1 MDVAK
6 GCLKAPA
13 ETPSLAGAVTITLFK
28 QGSQLAAGRY
38 VLEHRLGSGG
48 MATVWLAQ
56 DTRLA
61 RRVAIKMPSEAL
73 SADESFAI
81 RFEREA
87 QTAAALSHPNLVSVY
102 DYGSEDGHPFL
113 VSEYIDGSN
122 LAELRARGEEPSTE
136 RLARALLDA
145 LAHIHAAGI
154 VHRDV
159 KPGNVL
165 VDRAGRILL
174 TDFGIAQS
182 SGSPTLTAEGHVVGT
197 PSYLAPEIKRGGR
210 ADARSDLYAVGV
222 LLGEQ
227 LSGRD
232 PDRVVR
238 LVDALTETDP
248 AARPVDAAQALELI
262 ERRPVVVSTEET
274 PVEEEPEEP
283 TSVREIV
290 TPPPP
295 PRQTGSFPLPPPSE
309 PQRERPLGMIAGGLV
324 GILLVAVLA
333 FAILGGGGDDSG
345 DTQASTAAK
354 KSGDKGSGGGSEV
367 PQAEPATTTVTEQST
382 TTVQSDATQ
391 ADTSGPS
398 GLPTPIEPPDPAQG
412 SDLNAQGY
420 QLLQSGDPAS
430 ALPILEKAVASWP
443 ADSSDVE
450 YGYALFN
457 YAQALRLT
465 GNPEA
470 AIPVL
475 KRRMQI
481 PDQLEAVRAELAAA
495 KQAAGG

>member
-1 MDVAK
+1 
-6 GCLKAPA
+6 
-13 ETPSLAGAVTITLFK
+13 
-28 QGSQLAAGRY
+28 
-38 VLEHRLGSGG
+38 
-48 MATVWLAQ
+48 
-56 DTRLA
+56 
-61 RRVAIKMPSEAL
+61 
-73 SADESFAI
+73 
-81 RFEREA
+81 
-87 QTAAALSHPNLVSVY
+87 
-102 DYGSEDGHPFL
+102 
-113 VSEYIDGSN
+113 
-122 LAELRARGEEPSTE
+122 
-136 RLARALLDA
+136 
-145 LAHIHAAGI
+145 
-154 VHRDV
+154 
-159 KPGNVL
+159 
-165 VDRAGRILL
+165 
-174 TDFGIAQS
+174 
-182 SGSPTLTAEGHVVGT
+182 
-197 PSYLAPEIKRGGR
+197 
-210 ADARSDLYAVGV
+210 
-222 LLGEQ
+222 
-227 LSGRD
+227 
-232 PDRVVR
+232 
-238 LVDALTETDP
+238 
-248 AARPVDAAQALELI
+248 
-262 ERRPVVVSTEET
+262 
-274 PVEEEPEEP
+274 
-283 TSVREIV
+283 
-290 TPPPP
+290 
-295 PRQTGSFPLPPPSE
+295 
-309 PQRERPLGMIAGGLV
+309 MIAGGLV

-412 SDLNAQGY
+412 SDFNAQGY

>member
-1 MDVAK
+1 
-6 GCLKAPA
+6 
-13 ETPSLAGAVTITLFK
+13 VTITLFK

-61 RRVAIKMPSEAL
+61 RRVAVKMPSEAL

-87 QTAAALSHPNLVSVY
+87 QTAAALSHANLVSVY
-102 DYGSEDGHPFL
+102 DYGSEDGRPYL

-122 LAELRARGEEPSTE
+122 LAELRARGEEPATE
-136 RLARALLDA
+136 ELARALLDA

-232 PDRVVR
+232 PDRVAR

-248 AARPVDAAQALELI
+248 AARPADAAQALELI
-262 ERRPVVVSTEET
+262 ERRPVVVSTEEA
-274 PVEEEPEEP
+274 PVEEEGEEEP

-295 PRQTGSFPLPPPSE
+295 PRKTGSFPLPPPSE

-324 GILLVAVLA
+324 GVLLVAVLA
-333 FAILGGGGDDSG
+333 FAILGGGGGGDDSG
-345 DTQASTAAK
+345 DTQASIAAK
-354 KSGDKGSGGGSEV
+354 KGGAADSGKGSEV

-382 TTVQSDATQ
+382 TTVQSDSTQ

-398 GLPTPIEPPDPAQG
+398 GLPTPIEPSDPAQG
-412 SDLNAQGY
+412 SELNAQGY

-430 ALPILEKAVASWP
+430 ALPILERAVASWP
-443 ADSSDVE
+443 ADSSDLE

-465 GNPEA
+465 GDPEA

-481 PDQLEAVRAELAAA
+481 PDQLAAVRAELAAA